1 MGYMTTN
8 ENEGNQSR
16 ARQRSIAFIL
26 LIVIGIAIAGVVL
39 VTVSSTFQWTSS
51 DFTALP
57 AGGVAKQGIAVT
69 FTNVSPLYSS
79 SKEVAVGVQG
89 YLQTA
94 SGSPVAGAQVYMTYF
109 FEGAYRTQMAT
120 TDQNGYFQAT
130 FPMNWTGWLPLT
142 VTYFGDSQHR
152 GLTRV
157 FSITGETLAASANLE
172 F

>member
-1 MGYMTTN
+1 MTTS
-8 ENEGNQSR
+8 ENESNQGR
-16 ARQRSIAFIL
+16 ARPRFIAFIL
-26 LIVIGIAIAGVVL
+26 LIIIGVAIAGVVL

-51 DFTALP
+51 DFTTLP
-57 AGGVAKQGIAVT
+57 TGGITRQGIAVT

-157 FSITGETLAASANLE
+157 LSITGETLAASPTLK